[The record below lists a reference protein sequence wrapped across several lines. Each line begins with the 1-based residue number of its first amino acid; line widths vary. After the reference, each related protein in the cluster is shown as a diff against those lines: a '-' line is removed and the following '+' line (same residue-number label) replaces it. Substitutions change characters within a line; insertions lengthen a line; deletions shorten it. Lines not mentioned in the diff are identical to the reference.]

1 MQLDSARA
9 DRVAAIVLFAIGM
22 ASLYGGWAMDRLE
35 VRRIHP
41 ASIPGLVPMILGLL
55 LAVCAGLLWLSAR
68 RERPAAEGGAG
79 MESWR
84 DAGVAL
90 GLCLVYALVL
100 VGNLT
105 FFWATAIFVA
115 SFVAVFGG
123 AGGQGG
129 RALLLRLAAAAG
141 FGLASSGLIAVLF
154 RYAFLVRLP

>member
-9 DRVAAIVLFAIGM
+9 DRVAAMVLFAIGM

-68 RERPAAEGGAG
+68 RERPAAEGGGG

-84 DAGVAL
+84 NAGV
-90 GLCLVYALVL
+90 
-100 VGNLT
+100 N
-105 FFWATAIFVA
+105 VA
-115 SFVAVFGG
+115 SC
-123 AGGQGG
+123 
-129 RALLLRLAAAAG
+129 
-141 FGLASSGLIAVLF
+141 SI
-154 RYAFLVRLP
+154 